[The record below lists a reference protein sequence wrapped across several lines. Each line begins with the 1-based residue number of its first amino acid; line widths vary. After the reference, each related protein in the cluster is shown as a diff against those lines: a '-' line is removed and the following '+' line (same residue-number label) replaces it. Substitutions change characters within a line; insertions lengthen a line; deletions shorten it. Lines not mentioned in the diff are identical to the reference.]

1 MGPPSDFDCSMAGGG
16 INQYYFEVPSSFPA
30 FEKFMLKNWCPL
42 FRSKMDDARYFGM
55 IINDAG

>member
-30 FEKFMLKNWCPL
+30 FEKFMLKN
-42 FRSKMDDARYFGM
+42 
-55 IINDAG
+55 